1 MRYLKQFGLFCWD
14 FVVGDDWRLAGSA
27 IASVG
32 ITLLLAHHGMNVWW
46 MLPILIVAAVAL
58 SVGMVAR
65 SARTQASKD
74 PVAQGCHSPTGPEL
88 SPDDAAPS

>member
-32 ITLLLAHHGMNVWW
+32 LSFLLAHHGMNVWW
-46 MLPILIVAAVAL
+46 MLPILTVAAVAL
-58 SVGMVAR
+58 SVGRVAR
-65 SARTQASKD
+65 SAATQASKD
-74 PVAQGCHSPTGPEL
+74 EVAQAL
-88 SPDDAAPS
+88 SQPVDDS

>member
-32 ITLLLAHHGMNVWW
+32 LSFLLAHVGMNVWW
-46 MLPILIVAAVAL
+46 MLPILTVAAMAL

-74 PVAQGCHSPTGPEL
+74 HVAQALSRPVAES
-88 SPDDAAPS
+88 

>member
-32 ITLLLAHHGMNVWW
+32 LSFLLAHVGMNVWW
-46 MLPILIVAAVAL
+46 MLPILTVAAMAL
-58 SVGMVAR
+58 SVGKVAR
-65 SARTQASKD
+65 SARTRASKD
-74 PVAQGCHSPTGPEL
+74 HGAQALSRPVADS
-88 SPDDAAPS
+88 

>member
-1 MRYLKQFGLFCWD
+1 MRYLKQFGLFCLD

-32 ITLLLAHHGMNVWW
+32 LSFLLAHHGLNVWW
-46 MLPILIVAAVAL
+46 MLPILTVAAIAL

-65 SARTQASKD
+65 SARMQASRHHG
-74 PVAQGCHSPTGPEL
+74 ANSL
-88 SPDDAAPS
+88 SQRVDDS

>member
-1 MRYLKQFGLFCWD
+1 MRYLKQFGLFCLD

-32 ITLLLAHHGMNVWW
+32 LSFLLAHQGMNVWW
-46 MLPILIVAAVAL
+46 MLPILTVAAIAL

-65 SARTQASKD
+65 SARMQASRHHG
-74 PVAQGCHSPTGPEL
+74 ANSL
-88 SPDDAAPS
+88 SQRVDDS